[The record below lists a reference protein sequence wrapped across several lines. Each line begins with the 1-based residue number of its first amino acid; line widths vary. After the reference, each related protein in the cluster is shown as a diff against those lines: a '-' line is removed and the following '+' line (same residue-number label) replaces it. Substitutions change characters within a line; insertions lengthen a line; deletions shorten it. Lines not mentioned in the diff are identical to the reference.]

1 MNLSFLLLLLPCV
14 YVDLPIQLIL
24 SLLSLSFS
32 SLLFHN
38 IEFHEKIPFI
48 LEFDQ
53 INIINTCIMI
63 TFDSL
68 SLSGKLILLS
78 ILERMFLRSGGFTCM
93 IVYLIC
99 FLKNYTNHSIL
110 IFFLLNLSIYTMTNL
125 QNRDFS
131 DIERY
136 IWHSS
141 QAMYITLGLCN
152 KYYPRLSVIE
162 RKKKRILT

>member
-1 MNLSFLLLLLPCV
+1 MNLSFLLLLLPGV
-14 YVDLPIQLIL
+14 YLDIPIQIIL

-48 LEFDQ
+48 LDFDQ
-53 INIINTCIMI
+53 MNIINTCIMI
-63 TFDSL
+63 TFDSFL
-68 SLSGKLILLS
+68 LSGKLILMS
-78 ILERMFLRSGGFTCM
+78 ILERMFLRSGVTCM
-93 IVYLIC
+93 IVYLVC

-110 IFFLLNLSIYTMTNL
+110 IFFLLNLSIYTITNL

-131 DIERY
+131 EIERY

-141 QAMYITLGLCN
+141 QAIYITLGLCN

-162 RKKKRILT
+162 RKKKEF